1 MAWMK
6 KTEWPRRTDKSRRL
20 KKNVHCNTAIGFN
33 MFYLPT
39 VDFLGFLVITLAI
52 YFTAKMYHVHEVYS
66 VDLSIVN
73 VSCVRH
79 VNSVHV

>member
-1 MAWMK
+1 MAGMK
-6 KTEWPRRTDKSRRL
+6 KKRVATQKRQKSKA

-52 YFTAKMYHVHEVYS
+52 YFTTKMYHVHEVYS

-79 VNSVHV
+79 VNSV